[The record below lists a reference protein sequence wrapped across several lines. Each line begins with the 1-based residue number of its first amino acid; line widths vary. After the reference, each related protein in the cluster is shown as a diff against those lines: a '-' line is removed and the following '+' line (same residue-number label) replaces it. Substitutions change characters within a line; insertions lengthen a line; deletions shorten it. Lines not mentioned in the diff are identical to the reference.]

1 MHMQD
6 HAGSSGRL
14 HTTTPIPPPLPHCLR
29 AVLGLAG
36 SLVLPTTAGFGPTL
50 VAAGRSRRRGLRAAR
65 RGAAGTSRRAARAR
79 RQCPWAAGSPS
90 RHASRARPSSSVPP
104 ARSSANTAP
113 VLLSQTQAHG
123 ERYTRGPQFAP
134 GPCKFA
140 RAATGQPKKTGD
152 VVERHAEHTRADS
165 LHNHAQQ
172 WAQRVWLAE
181 PAVPDAAPR
190 FLLRVHGPLREG
202 PQCDRRTRPYI

>member
-1 MHMQD
+1 MRMQD

-14 HTTTPIPPPLPHCLR
+14 HTTTPIPPPQPHCLR

-90 RHASRARPSSSVPP
+90 RRASQAPPFEFCQHGAQVAKSLTHRTAKRMYTETVPCRREQV
-104 ARSSANTAP
+104 RSSAP
-113 VLLSQTQAHG
+113 VMQVCEPGDDRPGTPAH
-123 ERYTRGPQFAP
+123 ED
-134 GPCKFA
+134 CN
-140 RAATGQPKKTGD
+140 

-165 LHNHAQQ
+165 LHNHA
-172 WAQRVWLAE
+172 
-181 PAVPDAAPR
+181 
-190 FLLRVHGPLREG
+190 
-202 PQCDRRTRPYI
+202 